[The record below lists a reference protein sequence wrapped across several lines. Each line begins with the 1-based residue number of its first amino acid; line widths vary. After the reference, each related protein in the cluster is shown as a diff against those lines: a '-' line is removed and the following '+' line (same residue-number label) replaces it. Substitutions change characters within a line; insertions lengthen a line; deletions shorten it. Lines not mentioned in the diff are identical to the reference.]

1 MTPQSKIAEWAI
13 EHPIYPWIVALI
25 CLLGGL
31 WGIFDV
37 GRLEDPPFPMNYA
50 YVVTTYPGASA
61 QEVAHEVTDVIEA
74 ALQELPYL
82 EQMISK
88 SVPGRSEVQLE
99 ISENFSKAE
108 LPQIWDELRR
118 RIREAELR
126 LPENAGTPLVED
138 DYGDVFGILYAVT
151 TSGQTPKQITKLS
164 KQVSTQLLRVDGVAK
179 IETMGLPQEAI
190 FLEMDHDLMVRLGL
204 PLDQVLSAI
213 AQQTDVTPD
222 SSMVLDQRRTAMK
235 LQEDFT
241 SVQSLQQLK
250 IGRPGSTEI
259 VTLGEIASLSRALTE
274 TPIELIEFNGEP
286 VFNLG
291 ISVKTGE
298 NVVDVGERVDAAIDA
313 LVDTLPLGV
322 SFKPIY
328 RQHEVVNEAIST
340 FLRNLIMS
348 IITVI
353 AALCIFMGWR
363 AGAIVGAILLL
374 TVMGTLL
381 VMALAK
387 IELQRISL
395 GALMIAMGMLVDN
408 AIVIV
413 EGMVIGVQR
422 GLSARAAA
430 SASVARTQ
438 FPLLGATLIGI
449 LAFAPI
455 GLSEDSTGHFLISLF
470 QVVGISLLL
479 SWILAI
485 FIAPVLAKLLLK
497 PGAAQ
502 SEALIYQGWG
512 YAPYRAIIG
521 AGLRQAW
528 FGMLLILG
536 ITALCIWGFGL
547 VKQSFFPT
555 NNTPI
560 FFVDFLLPQGTSIQT
575 TQKELS
581 RLTEQLD
588 SDPST
593 TDITAFIGRGTTR
606 FAATIQPE
614 QPNPA
619 YGHLL
624 VRVDQ
629 VASMSGAMDRARRI
643 GFEQFP
649 NAEIQVRRSEFSPSG
664 PYKIEARFSGPDS
677 QVLRQLGERSLAL
690 LAEHNHRD
698 LQLNWRQPALEMTP
712 KFNDENAAR
721 SLVSRADLARSLSYA
736 TVGIPIARFRDDDII
751 LPVIARA
758 PLSER
763 SSLQRITD
771 RTVWSQSLGAYV
783 PLRQVID
790 GFQLT
795 ASETL
800 IYRRNRVDT
809 LTARSNPPIGTNFD
823 AEFGKV
829 RSDIEAIALPPGY
842 AFEWGG
848 EYEGS
853 SEARETLGKM
863 IPLTFGLMFFVT
875 ILLFGKLKQPIIIWL
890 TVPMTVC
897 GVVISLLVTDLSF
910 TFPSFLGF
918 LSLSGMLIK
927 NCVVLVDEIDK
938 RVAENGF
945 EPSAIVAA
953 SVSRLRPVMLAA
965 GTTIVGMSPLLSD
978 AFFLEMA
985 VCIMGGLA
993 FSTLLIMFA
1002 IPLLY
1007 WLIHPQPDQKTESE
1021 ALTSGQVSPL

>member
-1 MTPQSKIAEWAI
+1 MPLQSKIAEWAI
-13 EHPIYPWIVALI
+13 DHPIYPWIAVLI

-31 WGIFDV
+31 WGMFDV

-50 YVVTTYPGASA
+50 YVVTTYPGATA
-61 QEVAHEVTDVIEA
+61 REVAHEVTDVIEA
-74 ALQELPYL
+74 SLQELPYL
-82 EQMISK
+82 EKMISK

-99 ISENFSKAE
+99 ISDRFDTEQ

-126 LPENAGTPLVED
+126 LPQSAGTPLVED
-138 DYGDVFGILYAVT
+138 DFGDVFGMLYAVT
-151 TSGQTPKQITKLS
+151 TEGQTPKQVTALS
-164 KQVSTQLLRVDGVAK
+164 KHVSTQLLRVDGVAK
-179 IETMGLPQEAI
+179 IQIMGLPQEAI
-190 FLEMDHDLMVRLGL
+190 FLEMDHERMVRLGL

-213 AQQTDVTPD
+213 SQQTDVTPD
-222 SSMVLDQRRTAMK
+222 SSLIVDQRRATLK

-241 SVQSLQQLK
+241 SLQSLQQLK
-250 IGRPGSTEI
+250 IGRPGGTEI
-259 VTLGEIASLSRALTE
+259 ITLGEIATISRTLTE
-274 TPIELIEFNGEP
+274 TPYELIRFNGKP
-286 VFNLG
+286 VFTVG
-291 ISVKTGE
+291 VSAKSGE
-298 NVVDVGERVDAAIDA
+298 NVVGVGARVDAAIDA
-313 LVDTLPLGV
+313 LVNTLPIGV
-322 SFKPIY
+322 SFQPIY
-328 RQHEVVNEAIST
+328 RQHQVVNDAISS
-340 FLRNLIMS
+340 FLRNLTMS

-363 AGAIVGAILLL
+363 AGAIVGAVLLL
-374 TVMGTLL
+374 TVMGTILI
-381 VMALAK
+381 MALAN

-422 GLSARAAA
+422 GLSPRAAA

-455 GLSEDSTGHFLISLF
+455 GLSDDSSGHFLISLF

-479 SWILAI
+479 SWVLAI
-485 FIAPVLAKLLLK
+485 FIAPVLAKRLLK
-497 PGAAQ
+497 PGPAQ
-502 SEALIYQGWG
+502 SEAVIYHGWG
-512 YAPYRAIIG
+512 YAPYRTLIDL
-521 AGLRQAW
+521 GLRQAW
-528 FGMLLILG
+528 FGVLLILG
-536 ITALCIWGFGL
+536 ITATCIWGFGH

-560 FFVDFLLPQGTSIQT
+560 FFVDFFLPQGTSIQT
-575 TQKELS
+575 TEREIS
-581 RLTEQLD
+581 RLAQ
-588 SDPST
+588 SIKVDPAT
-593 TDITAFIGRGTTR
+593 QDITSFVGRGTSR

-619 YGHLL
+619 YAHLL
-624 VRVDQ
+624 VRVDE
-629 VASMSGAMDRARRI
+629 VDSMAAAMARTRKI

-677 QVLRQLGERSLAL
+677 KVLRQLGEQAL
-690 LAEHNHRD
+690 DLLTQYNHRD
-698 LQLNWRQPALEMTP
+698 LQLDWRQPALEMTP
-712 KFNDENAAR
+712 KFNDQNAAR

-736 TVGIPIARFRDDDII
+736 TVGIPVARFRDNDVI

-758 PLSER
+758 PLDER
-763 SSLQRITD
+763 SSLQRIID
-771 RTVWSQSLGAYV
+771 RTVWSQGLSAYI
-783 PLRQVID
+783 PIRQVID

-795 ASETL
+795 SSETL
-800 IYRRNRVDT
+800 IYRRNRIDT

-823 AEFGKV
+823 AEFAKV
-829 RSDIEAIALPPGY
+829 RAAIEAIPLPAGY

-853 SEARETLGKM
+853 TEARETLGQM
-863 IPLTFGLMFFVT
+863 IPLTFGLMFFLTV
-875 ILLFGKLKQPIIIWL
+875 LLFGRIKQPIIIWL

-897 GVVISLLVTDLSF
+897 GVVISLLITDLSF

-938 RVAENGF
+938 RVSEMGF
-945 EPSAIVAA
+945 EASAIAA
-953 SVSRLRPVMLAA
+953 ACVSRLRPVMLAA

-993 FSTLLIMFA
+993 FSTLLTLFA

-1007 WLIHPQPDQKTESE
+1007 WLIHPQAEDETALES
-1021 ALTSGQVSPL
+1021 A